1 MKRFIPLLAAVATSG
16 HLLIPT
22 AGHAQQVPDW
32 LATLKLPNSGAK
44 TIMTPTAWGAAYG
57 SALVGVGATDRTPY
71 LPSADGI
78 VGLGYGMGDPVLTV
92 GLQIG
97 TTVSDLS
104 EFDNLTFDFKIHRY
118 LAKGTTVAV
127 GGESL
132 FSSGEF
138 VDDAGDTFY
147 LVVSHVVQ
155 AFGTSRAGEGR
166 FHLNLGFGS
175 GRFWRKSD
183 RDFSEG
189 KGRNGTGVFGA
200 VAVEVVQSANVVL
213 EWTGTNLLTGVGK
226 TVHILN
232 LPVSFSL
239 ALDDLTDYT
248 GDGVRVLAGFG
259 FGLPF

>member
-1 MKRFIPLLAAVATSG
+1 MNKFIPLVAAIAALG
-16 HLLIPT
+16 QLLVPT
-22 AGHAQQVPDW
+22 AGQSQQVPDW
-32 LATLKLPNSGAK
+32 LAKLKLPNSGAK

-57 SALVGVGATDRTPY
+57 SALVGVGATDRTPF

-78 VGLGYGMGDPVLTV
+78 VGLGYGMGDPVLNV

-104 EFDNLTFDFKIHRY
+104 EFNNHSLDFKIHRY

-132 FSSGEF
+132 FSNNEF
-138 VDDAGDTFY
+138 ADDQGDSFY

-155 AFGTSRAGEGR
+155 ALGTSRPGVGR
-166 FHLNLGFGS
+166 VHLNLGLGS
-175 GRFWRKSD
+175 GHFSRKSV

-189 KGRNGTGVFGA
+189 KGRNGTAVFGS
-200 VAVEVVQSANVVL
+200 VAVEVVHGTNALL
-213 EWTGTNLLTGVGK
+213 EWTGTNLLTGVSKGFQ
-226 TVHILN
+226 VQSVPI
-232 LPVSFSL
+232 SFSFG
-239 ALDDLTDYT
+239 LDDLTDYT
-248 GDGVRVLAGFG
+248 GDGVRLLAGFG